1 MQYVIKKIV
10 NDKTY
15 SYYNK
20 IFKDPNEAILEL
32 NRWMEF
38 EASILQYQLEKN
50 TIYTISIED
59 NTASIIKIVTSNDNI
74 KIIKENMN
82 PDNVNSLS
90 PEEYLERKKTINKIL
105 ENATQVTICSFQ
117 IECHEDNFVLPEV
130 FKENYDVIAW
140 KNETMIENNFL
151 KTRKDF
157 ICNKDELEDGD
168 YQKLFEFAIGVAES
182 LKVKRKK
189 AIIIKPDDKSH
200 TRCFLYQGRK
210 KLGTVML
217 FPSSVKELIL
227 K

>member
-38 EASILQYQLEKN
+38 EASVLQYQLEKN

-117 IECHEDNFVLPEV
+117 IECREDNFVLE
-130 FKENYDVIAW
+130 KR
-140 KNETMIENNFL
+140 NND
-151 KTRKDF
+151 RK
-157 ICNKDELEDGD
+157 
-168 YQKLFEFAIGVAES
+168 
-182 LKVKRKK
+182 
-189 AIIIKPDDKSH
+189 
-200 TRCFLYQGRK
+200 
-210 KLGTVML
+210 
-217 FPSSVKELIL
+217 
-227 K
+227 